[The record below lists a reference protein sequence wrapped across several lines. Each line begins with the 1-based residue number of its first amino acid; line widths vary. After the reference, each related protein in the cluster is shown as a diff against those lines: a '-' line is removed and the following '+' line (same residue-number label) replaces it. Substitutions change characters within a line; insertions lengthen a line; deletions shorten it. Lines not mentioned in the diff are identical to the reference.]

1 MALLTWLESSGLGTW
16 VREAS
21 SIFAFPMILT
31 LHTIGLGLLAG
42 SSAVVDIRLLGIGGR
57 VPLAPM
63 RSLFRVMWAGF
74 WLNLLTGSLLFAAQ
88 ASVRGTSLF
97 FLAKMTMV
105 AVGVLTMVLLQREV
119 LGIAPPARTAT
130 ASRTRV
136 LAVASLVAWTAA
148 ITAGRLLAYV

>member
-119 LGIAPPARTAT
+119 LGTAPPARTAT